1 MPSRD
6 IESALK
12 RWTQAGLIDP
22 ALADRLRESETSAE
36 SSINWPVL
44 LATVFGS
51 VTLGAGILLFVAA
64 HWDELSP
71 GWRFALVL
79 ALVCLFHAAAGFF
92 ADRSPRLN
100 VALHTVGTLTLGAG
114 IFLTAQIFNL
124 QEHWPGGIML
134 WAAGAVGAWA
144 ILRQWPQA
152 LLAAL
157 LVPGWLIGEWI
168 VASERHG
175 NGDWPLAVG
184 LAILAIS
191 YLTAVRLHDESSYFR
206 QGLKWIGAL
215 ALFPSLMWALDARHE
230 NYYYYSRQAH
240 IPAHLAVIG
249 WAGAILLPL
258 AVAVVLRKSAAWM
271 NVVAAAWIFVLSLLP
286 APWRHASTD
295 SAGVFILQSL
305 GPLFW
310 EVLGAIGLIA
320 WGLKEGS
327 KGRVNLGM
335 AGFAL
340 AVISFYF
347 SELMDKLGRS
357 TSLIGL
363 GVLLLVGGWILERT
377 RRRLIQRVQGAT
389 A

>member
-12 RWTQAGLIDP
+12 RWTQAGLID
-22 ALADRLRESETSAE
+22 ASLAERLRASEASEESAV
-36 SSINWPVL
+36 NWPVL
-44 LATVFGS
+44 LATIFGS
-51 VTLGAGILLFVAA
+51 VTLGAGVLLFVAA

-79 ALVCLFHAAAGFF
+79 AMVVLFHAAAGFF

-100 VALHTVGTLTLGAG
+100 MALHTVGTVALGAG

-144 ILRQWPQA
+144 ILRQWPQG

-168 VASERHG
+168 VATEHHS
-175 NGDWPLAVG
+175 NGDWSLAVG
-184 LAILAIS
+184 IAALAVN
-191 YLTAVRLHDESSYFR
+191 YLTAVQSHHQSSLFR

-215 ALFPSLMWALDARHE
+215 AFFPSVMWALDARHDRSDYTAQP
-230 NYYYYSRQAH
+230 NV
-240 IPAHLAVIG
+240 PVHLAIIG
-249 WAGAILLPL
+249 WLGAILLPL
-258 AVAVVLRKSAAWM
+258 AFAYLLRRSAAWM
-271 NVVAAAWIFVLSLLP
+271 NLVATAWIFVLSLLP
-286 APWRHASTD
+286 APWRNASTD
-295 SAGVFILQSL
+295 TAGIFILQSL
-305 GPLFW
+305 GPLLW
-310 EVLGAIGLIA
+310 EMLGAIGLIA

-335 AGFAL
+335 AWFAL
-340 AVISFYF
+340 AVIGFYF

-363 GVLLLVGGWILERT
+363 GVLLLVGGWLLERP